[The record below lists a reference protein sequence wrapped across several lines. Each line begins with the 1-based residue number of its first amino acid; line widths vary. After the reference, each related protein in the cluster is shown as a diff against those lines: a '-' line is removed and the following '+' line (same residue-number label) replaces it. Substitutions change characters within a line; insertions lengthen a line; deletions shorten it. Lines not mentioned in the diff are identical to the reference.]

1 MKQNVTYTRPTG
13 EMIKVQFEHCPNCTY
28 FSGCY
33 ENHYPNYIS
42 EECFDVEK
50 MTKRKKAE

>member
-13 EMIKVQFEHCPNCTY
+13 ETIKVQFEHCPNCTY
-28 FSGCY
+28 FGGCY
-33 ENHYPNYIS
+33 ESYYPNYIS

-50 MTKRKKAE
+50 MTNKKEA